1 MAGTT
6 CSILMPSTGQGRSS
20 AGDLIS
26 MVAKMREGDRGAS
39 FHGHSRVMHGLIGTA
54 MGCTGPSLMCLF
66 ALLSA
71 TPLRAAE
78 IGQRFASVQAFVDSM
93 PQGRAEIA
101 KGYGD
106 LAGAGRRDWAAAV
119 SLQDPEIGSAQR
131 VVVLTQQADGS
142 YQVAAQGPTRSTDG
156 GTGHHGLDGVRIKLG
171 SVFVSWS

>member
-1 MAGTT
+1 
-6 CSILMPSTGQGRSS
+6 
-20 AGDLIS
+20 
-26 MVAKMREGDRGAS
+26 
-39 FHGHSRVMHGLIGTA
+39 MHGLIGTA